1 MSRSRISLVLALS
14 ITPLSVAAAQEC
26 TTHYCFSFAVLESLK
41 KGHTAYALWPDSGI
55 AACLPSGN
63 TTGVDVLY
71 SAKQRTNQFHM
82 ARATLDPYRASDDS
96 ILRNTIELLDG
107 AYTIHMRLAAKTE
120 RYCRLL
126 ADGKIPPGFETPSQ
140 MADSAANDKVAL
152 DMALRSLIAAVGELG
167 FGLSAIDHRTNKL
180 TILLLTNQER
190 QEILSTLRRDFGPE
204 VASNKP
210 LSTDFADAGVVF
222 YHWLSDPRWQT
233 IPASR

>member
-1 MSRSRISLVLALS
+1 MSRSRILLVLALS
-14 ITPLSVAAAQEC
+14 ITPLSVGAAQEC
-26 TTHYCFSFAVLESLK
+26 ATHYCFSLAVLESLK
-41 KGHTAYALWPDSGI
+41 QGHTAYELWPDSGF

-63 TTGVDVLY
+63 AVGVLY
-71 SAKQRTNQFHM
+71 SAKQRTNQFHI

-96 ILRNTIELLDG
+96 ILRNTIVLLDG
-107 AYTIHMRLAAKTE
+107 AFTIHMRLAAKTE

-140 MADSAANDKVAL
+140 TADSAANDKVSL
-152 DMALRSLIAAVGELG
+152 DMALRSLIAGVGELG
-167 FGLSAIDHRTNKL
+167 FGLSAIDHRTNTL

-204 VASNKP
+204 VATNKP
-210 LSTDFADAGVVF
+210 MSTDFADTGVIF

-233 IPASR
+233 LSTSR